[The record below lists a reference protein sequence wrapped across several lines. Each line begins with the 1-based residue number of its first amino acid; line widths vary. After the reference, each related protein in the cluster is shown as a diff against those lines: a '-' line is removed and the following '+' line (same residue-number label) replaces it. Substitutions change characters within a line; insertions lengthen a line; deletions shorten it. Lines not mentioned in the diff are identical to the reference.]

1 MKNKQL
7 LCVLFPLLVAC
18 TGQRHQQQVSS
29 ESIIEE
35 AVRKGEVLKGEIVP
49 IDTALFRYAYRMR
62 VQGDKAVILDLH
74 NADYYY
80 HVFTY
85 PDFQYQSSFGKR
97 GEGPGESI
105 YAANIRF
112 AGQDTVWVLDDGK
125 GRMYQYS
132 GIAGGKTPKQ
142 EKDILLD
149 KRLFRSLDFDLK
161 DASTVVIPDYSG
173 ENRFSWASLSSG
185 ELLRKSEQ
193 IPVSDPELLRESAP
207 AVAQGWNSFVSFSPD
222 KKILVSVTQFGDRLD
237 IYSMASQKHIGELG
251 GDGEPQFKVS
261 PEGYGLPAG
270 RICYYDVQVTDQY
283 IYTIYDGRK
292 FKDIMKLA
300 DAYQQGGKILRI
312 STHEGDVVKTYVL
325 DRPIAG
331 IYVDEAAGML
341 FGLDVNA
348 DEQIVKFPLELEYNA
363 WLEYEWDTVLEF
375 CQMILETKNYANA
388 DITPYLPLIES
399 SLTFFDEHYR
409 QLASRRGRKAL
420 DGNGHLILFPGS
432 ACETYKMTNN
442 ASSTIAALKV
452 VLETYGEKEE
462 MLKAIPP
469 IPLRYI
475 EIKDTLNPTIAP
487 VLKQTISPAVS
498 WERIN
503 NVETPQLYPV
513 FPWRIYGVGKED
525 LDIARNTYFYDP
537 DAIKFRSH
545 TGWKQDNIWAACL
558 GLTEEAKKLSLAK
571 LSNGPHR
578 FPAFWGPGY
587 DWTPDHN
594 WGGSGMIGLQEM
606 LLQTNGEQILLFPA
620 WPKEWNV
627 HFKLHAPGETT
638 VEATLKNG
646 KVTDLK
652 VLPESRKKDIVI
664 MIEKEK

>member
-1 MKNKQL
+1 MKKKDWENDIIEKYNNIKTPIYIYGAGIYGAELYELLNHYNLFGGFIDNNEKIILSGYKSENVISEDDFFFNNLMNAIVIAASEKNTNIIKNSLIQRGLVYNKDFFIYDEFLQKVFPIIALKKYRQSFVNLSQICLTEKCTLKCKKCAHACYAVKKDKEDLTFQQVKNTADVFFSKVDYIQEFVLIGGEPLLYEKLPQVIEYIGSKYRNQMKNKQL

-300 DAYQQGGKILRI
+300 DAYKQGGRILRI
-312 STHEGDVVKTYVL
+312 FTHEGNVVKTLVL

-348 DEQIVKFPLELEYNA
+348 DEQIVKFPLELE
-363 WLEYEWDTVLEF
+363 
-375 CQMILETKNYANA
+375 
-388 DITPYLPLIES
+388 
-399 SLTFFDEHYR
+399 
-409 QLASRRGRKAL
+409 
-420 DGNGHLILFPGS
+420 
-432 ACETYKMTNN
+432 
-442 ASSTIAALKV
+442 
-452 VLETYGEKEE
+452 
-462 MLKAIPP
+462 
-469 IPLRYI
+469 
-475 EIKDTLNPTIAP
+475 
-487 VLKQTISPAVS
+487 
-498 WERIN
+498 
-503 NVETPQLYPV
+503 
-513 FPWRIYGVGKED
+513 
-525 LDIARNTYFYDP
+525 
-537 DAIKFRSH
+537 
-545 TGWKQDNIWAACL
+545 
-558 GLTEEAKKLSLAK
+558 
-571 LSNGPHR
+571 
-578 FPAFWGPGY
+578 
-587 DWTPDHN
+587 
-594 WGGSGMIGLQEM
+594 
-606 LLQTNGEQILLFPA
+606 
-620 WPKEWNV
+620 
-627 HFKLHAPGETT
+627 
-638 VEATLKNG
+638 
-646 KVTDLK
+646 
-652 VLPESRKKDIVI
+652 
-664 MIEKEK
+664 

>member
-49 IDTALFRYAYRMR
+49 TDTALFRYAYRMR

-132 GIAGGKTPKQ
+132 GIAEGKTPKQ

-348 DEQIVKFPLELEYNA
+348 DEQIVKFPLELE
-363 WLEYEWDTVLEF
+363 
-375 CQMILETKNYANA
+375 
-388 DITPYLPLIES
+388 
-399 SLTFFDEHYR
+399 
-409 QLASRRGRKAL
+409 
-420 DGNGHLILFPGS
+420 
-432 ACETYKMTNN
+432 
-442 ASSTIAALKV
+442 
-452 VLETYGEKEE
+452 
-462 MLKAIPP
+462 
-469 IPLRYI
+469 
-475 EIKDTLNPTIAP
+475 
-487 VLKQTISPAVS
+487 
-498 WERIN
+498 
-503 NVETPQLYPV
+503 
-513 FPWRIYGVGKED
+513 
-525 LDIARNTYFYDP
+525 
-537 DAIKFRSH
+537 
-545 TGWKQDNIWAACL
+545 
-558 GLTEEAKKLSLAK
+558 
-571 LSNGPHR
+571 
-578 FPAFWGPGY
+578 
-587 DWTPDHN
+587 
-594 WGGSGMIGLQEM
+594 
-606 LLQTNGEQILLFPA
+606 
-620 WPKEWNV
+620 
-627 HFKLHAPGETT
+627 
-638 VEATLKNG
+638 
-646 KVTDLK
+646 
-652 VLPESRKKDIVI
+652 
-664 MIEKEK
+664 